1 MQRIEVRYWCKYGN
15 GKNENKLV
23 EWKALVDT
31 VGIKSTDLKDKFLF
45 YRVLRLSELL
55 RCRGR
60 PQTAICFLEWL
71 GRFKCLTTG
80 LDARCHFFL
89 ICEDFLGIGH
99 LDVFLFHQCTT
110 FFFLVISDLDGSLGS
125 RHFFYVMNERT
136 SSFASWASAFESSRL
151 VFGLKWTE
159 MNQRVADV
167 FVAFKWNKWRMRKDS
182 TSLWIIL
189 WNLKFLRMIDLTAWL
204 WVWNVRVNG
213 IRPVFSMCAF
223 CSADGWSICWRRRW
237 LAWTTDIG

>member
-55 RCRGR
+55 RCRER

-71 GRFKCLTTG
+71 GRFKRLTTG
-80 LDARCHFFL
+80 LDASLSFL
-89 ICEDFLGIGH
+89 SNLRRFSRNRSLRR
-99 LDVFLFHQCTT
+99 LPVHQCTT

-125 RHFFYVMNERT
+125 RHFLYVMNERT

-159 MNQRVADV
+159 MNQRAADV

-189 WNLKFLRMIDLTAWL
+189 W
-204 WVWNVRVNG
+204 
-213 IRPVFSMCAF
+213 
-223 CSADGWSICWRRRW
+223 
-237 LAWTTDIG
+237 

>member
-55 RCRGR
+55 RCRER

-80 LDARCHFFL
+80 LDASLSFLSNLRRFSRNRSLRRLPVSPMYNFFL
-89 ICEDFLGIGH
+89 FSDQWSWWISR
-99 LDVFLFHQCTT
+99 VPT
-110 FFFLVISDLDGSLGS
+110 F
-125 RHFFYVMNERT
+125 MNERT
-136 SSFASWASAFESSRL
+136 SSFASWASAFESFRL

-189 WNLKFLRMIDLTAWL
+189 W
-204 WVWNVRVNG
+204 
-213 IRPVFSMCAF
+213 
-223 CSADGWSICWRRRW
+223 
-237 LAWTTDIG
+237 